1 MDRPP
6 PTDADPLVA
15 SRATHPSAPPLPE
28 PPSQDLH
35 ARNFPSAQE
44 EAAAVT
50 PPSRYAGPD
59 SAYRLA
65 FADPDFLL
73 LDELR
78 PVRLQLELLKP
89 ELVQQQH
96 GIDSTVVI
104 FGGSRTAT
112 PEAATARV
120 VAAAETAASTTA
132 AAPGGVS
139 EHQRAQTALALSRHY
154 RTARQFAGLVT
165 AASKRLS
172 TPIAVVTGGGPGIM
186 EAGNRGAFE
195 SGGPSIGLNIVL
207 PREQAPNDYITPA
220 LCFQF
225 HYFGLR
231 KMHFL
236 MRAIALAFF
245 PGGFG
250 TLDELFEV
258 LTLIQTGKIR
268 RRPVLLFD
276 RAFWSRLIDFD
287 LLVESGMI
295 EAADLDLFQFV
306 ESAEEAWQV
315 IEQHYG
321 LGGRDEPGAFAEDV

>member
-1 MDRPP
+1 MDRPTP
-6 PTDADPLVA
+6 
-15 SRATHPSAPPLPE
+15 APPLE
-28 PPSQDLH
+28 APSPDLH

-50 PPSRYAGPD
+50 PPLRYAGPD
-59 SAYRLA
+59 SAFRLA

-89 ELVQQQH
+89 ELVQQQQ

-104 FGGSRTAT
+104 FGGSRTAS
-112 PEAATARV
+112 PEVADAPRALGSDEAPGAPPAARAMSRHYATAR
-120 VAAAETAASTTA
+120 
-132 AAPGGVS
+132 
-139 EHQRAQTALALSRHY
+139 H
-154 RTARQFAGLVT
+154 FAGLVT
-165 AASKRLS
+165 TASQRLS

-195 SGGPSIGLNIVL
+195 AGGPSIGLNIVL

-220 LCFQF
+220 LCFRF

-236 MRAIALAFF
+236 MRAIAVVFF

-276 RAFWSRLIDFD
+276 RAFWTRLVDFE
-287 LLVESGMI
+287 LLVETGMI
-295 EAADLDLFQFV
+295 EAADLGLFQFV
-306 ESAEEAWQV
+306 ESAEEAWAL
-315 IEQHYG
+315 IERHYG
-321 LGGRDEPGAFAEDV
+321 LEGRDEPGAFAEDM